1 MTNRLLFIIVAALIV
16 IAAVVV
22 ILAYTYLDIGLA
34 PKSGGV
40 LRVALQSF
48 SAETLDPSLDNNEG
62 LKYHGHLYDQLA
74 GANPEGRLDTSFG
87 LLSRWTVT
95 SAADSFTLTLKDG
108 AYWHDGEPV
117 RSDDVHSSLNYYSR
131 DDATCGV
138 CGIVKNAVESIEIV
152 DDRNVILNL
161 NNPDVVFMG
170 LLAPVEGDMPLLPAH
185 LLDADPAALQSE
197 PVGSG
202 PWRFAEKS
210 QGASVEYEV
219 NKDYWNA
226 DRVSSFDRLSV
237 TLVPEETQR
246 IALMQTDKI
255 DLSPIGTAA
264 ISEVK
269 RNGLAVDGPKHV
281 VSTALRFFM
290 SYDEDYLT
298 SNLEFRKAL
307 ASSVDMA
314 QIVEATFPP
323 EAASVATGSALFTPV
338 SPGFQEDLPT
348 YPYDPNEARNLLL
361 QSGYA
366 GETVSL
372 ISLVAYGLSEM
383 PIINEMI
390 VKEWQ
395 AVGINAKVAATE
407 WPVVQPLFMA
417 RPQLFD
423 DFAPAPVLHGAGP
436 ARPGG
441 DINSIR
447 RYMSGADGAMLTYFA
462 PQVADAILHQLE
474 VTAND
479 DDRALVLQALNR
491 KTYGE
496 YWAIPILWRH
506 DTYAVNPALT
516 GWQPTNG
523 TSSDLHFETVRP
535 VQ

>member
-16 IAAVVV
+16 IAAAVV

-34 PKSGGV
+34 PKSGGA

-74 GANPEGRLDTSFG
+74 GANREGRLDTSFG

-95 SAADSFTLTLKDG
+95 SAADSFTLTLKEG
-108 AYWHDGEPV
+108 ANWHDGEPV
-117 RSDDVHSSLNYYSR
+117 RSDDIRSSLNYYSR

-152 DDRNVILNL
+152 DDRNVKLNL
-161 NNPDVVFMG
+161 NKPDVVFMG

-185 LLDADPAALQSE
+185 LLDADPAVLQSE

-264 ISEVK
+264 ISEAK
-269 RNGLAVDGPKHV
+269 SNGLAVDGPIR
-281 VSTALRFFM
+281 VSRAWDTRVGADSETQRAC
-290 SYDEDYLT
+290 SAGGDEDYLT
-298 SNLEFRKAL
+298 SSLEFRKAL
-307 ASSVDMA
+307 ALSVRDMA
-314 QIVEATFPP
+314 QIVEATARSGSRSCVFPP
-323 EAASVATGSALFTPV
+323 EAASVATGSALFTPA

-348 YPYDPNEARNLLL
+348 YPYDPNEARNLP
-361 QSGYA
+361 SMSY
-366 GETVSL
+366 
-372 ISLVAYGLSEM
+372 
-383 PIINEMI
+383 
-390 VKEWQ
+390 
-395 AVGINAKVAATE
+395 
-407 WPVVQPLFMA
+407 
-417 RPQLFD
+417 
-423 DFAPAPVLHGAGP
+423 
-436 ARPGG
+436 
-441 DINSIR
+441 R
-447 RYMSGADGAMLTYFA
+447 RHCA
-462 PQVADAILHQLE
+462 
-474 VTAND
+474 
-479 DDRALVLQALNR
+479 
-491 KTYGE
+491 
-496 YWAIPILWRH
+496 
-506 DTYAVNPALT
+506 
-516 GWQPTNG
+516 
-523 TSSDLHFETVRP
+523 SS
-535 VQ
+535 